1 MILNIVD
8 QFGYG
13 GKPFGICVA
22 DGLTVI
28 KNIIDIGKNLQNNGF
43 PQNVAAIMQTE
54 FFMLA
59 VQGGK
64 GCDLLRSQRFIVFA
78 VRAVGKNIE
87 QIGLS

>member
-43 PQNVAAIMQTE
+43 PQNVVAIMQTE

-64 GCDLLRSQRFIVFA
+64 GCDLLRSQRIIVFA
-78 VRAVGKNIE
+78 VRAVRKNIE